1 MININDLDF
10 NGFFDV
16 QLALEN
22 LPFILSGIPA
32 MLIVTM
38 VSMVLG
44 MVIGLFLALWR
55 SSKRIIL
62 RWPARIY
69 ISFMR
74 GTPMLVFLFILY
86 FGLPMMGLKLSAI
99 TVACIVFV
107 INSAVYIDEINSGV
121 LNCIDL

>member
-22 LPFILSGIPA
+22 LPFILSGIPS

-44 MVIGLFLALWR
+44 MIIGLFLALWR
-55 SSKRIIL
+55 RSKLIIL

-69 ISFMR
+69 ISFIR
-74 GTPMLVFLFILY
+74 GTPMLVFLFKI
-86 FGLPMMGLKLSAI
+86 GRAHVCTPVTWSSRMPS
-99 TVACIVFV
+99 
-107 INSAVYIDEINSGV
+107 
-121 LNCIDL
+121 

>member
-44 MVIGLFLALWR
+44 MVIGLFLELCR

-62 RWPARIY
+62 RWLARIY

-74 GTPMLVFLFILY
+74 GTPMHIFLFILY
-86 FGLPMMGLKLSAI
+86 FVFSIMGIIQS
-99 TVACIVFV
+99 
-107 INSAVYIDEINSGV
+107 EISSTLYSILLISV
-121 LNCIDL
+121 V